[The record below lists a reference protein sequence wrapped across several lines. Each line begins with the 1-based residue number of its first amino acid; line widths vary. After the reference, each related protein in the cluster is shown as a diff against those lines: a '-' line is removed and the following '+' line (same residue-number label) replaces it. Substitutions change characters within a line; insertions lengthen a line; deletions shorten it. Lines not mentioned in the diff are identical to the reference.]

1 MKTLS
6 YILTLVLPDMKSE
19 YIYMQLLFIGLLLKA
34 GWLLLAG
41 LLSHAMK
48 MFKGLH
54 SQHNSQGSGRLSLCH

>member
-1 MKTLS
+1 MKTIS
-6 YILTLVLPDMKSE
+6 YILSLVLPDLKSE
-19 YIYMQLLFIGLLLKA
+19 YIYMQLLFISLLIKA

-54 SQHNSQGSGRLSLCH
+54 RQHHMQVTGRLSLCH

>member
-1 MKTLS
+1 MKTIS
-6 YILTLVLPDMKSE
+6 YILSLVLPDIKSE
-19 YIYMQLLFIGLLLKA
+19 YIYMQLLFMALLFKA

-41 LLSHAMK
+41 LLNQAVK